1 MTAPS
6 TQVTFTRGDDT
17 WKKLRQ
23 RGLDDL
29 YFFAQTIM
37 GYGELIPMRELAHR
51 PLTVFLDGV
60 TGKPELDLQPVRLI
74 LQPRELG
81 KSSIARCWIIRQLCK
96 YPNRAILLCSE
107 TATLAEA
114 ILSSIKQEMLTNELL
129 RELYHDVIPV
139 DEKDSSLWRVDKIN
153 VKRTT
158 NRPEPSLMVAGV
170 DKAITGFHPDDIVV
184 DDMVGREAA
193 ENARIGDRA
202 LTLSLHG
209 WIKTL
214 VPIVNKQAS
223 PHWTMKFIGTNWYQG
238 DPYSFVEEYHGRGEE
253 PQHFAM
259 YVRMSDASRH
269 KVKVYSRGDL
279 AVMRRGAVE
288 EGRSIFPDKW
298 DIEKLAEMRMA
309 DPQGFACWYMNQ
321 PTDEVT
327 QIFKNSWVGKYEWQG
342 FSQVR
347 VIENTGK
354 GASYQLRD
362 LDILIACDPGG
373 FRREMRGAGR
383 ARPAVV
389 VTGTTPT
396 DRHLVLEAWSE
407 DVSYNEAADR
417 IIEFA
422 QRYGPRKIIMERAG
436 QQVVFIDLVKKL
448 AAKAKLNVS
457 FDDYMPT
464 AKDKSQRILGLEP
477 FFQHNQI
484 LLDYGPRLVELRN
497 QIQQFPNGARVD
509 VLDALHMLMNF
520 WRKPGNL
527 LSKNQDDRRAKE
539 MAMLRER
546 MGGVR

>member
-1 MTAPS
+1 MT
-6 TQVTFTRGDDT
+6 QLQFVEGDET

-23 RGLDDL
+23 RALDDQ
-29 YFFAQTIM
+29 FFFTSTVM
-37 GYGELIPMRELAHR
+37 GYADLIPMTELAHR
-51 PLTVFLDGV
+51 PLTVFIDQA
-60 TGKPELDLQPVRLI
+60 TGKQDIDEKPVSLI

-81 KSSIARCWIIRQLCK
+81 KSSVARCWIIRRLCK

-114 ILSSIKQEMLTNELL
+114 ILASIKAEMMGNELL
-129 RELYHDVIPV
+129 RALFPEVIPR
-139 DEKDSSLWRVDKIN
+139 DDKDTTLWRSDKIN

-214 VPIVNKQAS
+214 VPIANKQCD
-223 PHWTMKFIGTNWYQG
+223 PPYTMKFVGTNWYNG
-238 DPYSFVEEYHGRGEE
+238 DPYSFVESYFGRGEE
-253 PQHFAM
+253 AREYSM
-259 YVRMSDASRH
+259 YVKMPDASRH
-269 KVKVYSRGDL
+269 KVKVYTKGDL
-279 AVMRRGAVE
+279 SVMRRAAVE
-288 EGRSIFPDKW
+288 EGRSIFPRKW
-298 DIEKLAEMRMA
+298 SIEKLAEMRMA

-327 QIFKNSWVGKYEWQG
+327 QIFKDSWIGKYEWQG
-342 FSQVR
+342 FGQVR
-347 VIENTGK
+347 LVENTGK
-354 GASYQLRD
+354 AVTYSLRD
-362 LDILIACDPGG
+362 LDILVSCDPGG

-383 ARPAVV
+383 ARPAVL

-407 DVSYNEAADR
+407 DVSYDEAADK

-422 QRYGPRKIIMERAG
+422 QRYGPRKIIIERAG

-448 AAKAKLNVS
+448 AKAGKVNVA
-457 FDDYMPT
+457 FDDYRPT
-464 AKDKSQRILGLEP
+464 AKDKSQRILGLEA

-484 LLDYGPRLVELRN
+484 LLDSGPRLLELRT
-497 QIQQFPNGARVD
+497 QIQQFPNGVRVD
-509 VLDALHMLMNF
+509 VLDALHMLMSF
-520 WRKPGNL
+520 WRKPGQQG
-527 LSKNQDDRRAKE
+527 NQNQEERRARE
-539 MAMLRER
+539 LAMYHER
-546 MGGVR
+546 RGS